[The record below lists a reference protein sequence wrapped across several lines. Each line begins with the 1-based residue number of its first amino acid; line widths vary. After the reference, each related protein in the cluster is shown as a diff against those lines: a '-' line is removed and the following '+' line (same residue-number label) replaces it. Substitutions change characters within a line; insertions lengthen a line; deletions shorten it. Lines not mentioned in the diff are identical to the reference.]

1 MGSGAPPNYAFG
13 FLMAVVAGLSTVT
26 GVSFVFLLK
35 CGEYAHRRVTAG
47 ALGFAAG
54 VMLYVSFV
62 DVLGDEAKEYFEGHV
77 AKRGTAAHEAH
88 EHSQE
93 ARIWTA
99 VFFFIGIAI
108 AMAMDVF
115 IGDHED
121 GDDSAVKEDTRDVR
135 LTQALED
142 GVNVPYEK
150 DTRKED
156 TRASGVVHSAST
168 LNDGESDAANASLKR
183 VSMVAFLA
191 LMLHNFPE
199 GVATFFG
206 AADLNYAVPF
216 AIAMHNIPEGAAIA
230 IPRYQ
235 LTGSFRAT
243 LRANIMAGC
252 AQPTGALFAWLI
264 MSGLG
269 MEEVPDFLYG
279 AMYASTAGIMVCVS
293 LLELIPEALRGA
305 PPFFV
310 GCCIWSGFLLMEASI
325 ICLGY
330 AGID

>member
-1 MGSGAPPNYAFG
+1 MGSGTTPNYAFG
-13 FLMAVVAGLSTVT
+13 FLMAVVAGLSTVS
-26 GVSFVFLLK
+26 GVSFIFLLK
-35 CGEYAHRRVTAG
+35 CGEHAHRRVTSG

-77 AKRGTAAHEAH
+77 AAKAQHHEHH

-99 VFFFIGIAI
+99 AFFFLGIGI
-108 AMAMDVF
+108 AMAMDLF
-115 IGDHED
+115 IGGHDED
-121 GDDSAVKEDTRDVR
+121 GESSAQQDAREAP
-135 LTQALED
+135 LTQTLED
-142 GVNVPYEK
+142 GKQAHENA
-150 DTRKED
+150 
-156 TRASGVVHSAST
+156 RASEVVHSR
-168 LNDGESDAANASLKR
+168 ASLNTSESSMGKSSLRR
-183 VSMVAFLA
+183 VSLVAFLA

-206 AADLNYAVPF
+206 AADMNFAVPF

-243 LRANIMAGC
+243 LKANIMAGC
-252 AQPTGALFAWLI
+252 AQPTGALFAWLF
-264 MSGLG
+264 MVGLG
-269 MEEVPDFLYG
+269 MDEVPDFLYG

-293 LLELIPEALRGA
+293 LLELIPEALQGA

-310 GCCIWSGFLLMEASI
+310 GCCVWSGFLLMEVSI
-325 ICLGY
+325 ICLGF
-330 AGID
+330 AGIA